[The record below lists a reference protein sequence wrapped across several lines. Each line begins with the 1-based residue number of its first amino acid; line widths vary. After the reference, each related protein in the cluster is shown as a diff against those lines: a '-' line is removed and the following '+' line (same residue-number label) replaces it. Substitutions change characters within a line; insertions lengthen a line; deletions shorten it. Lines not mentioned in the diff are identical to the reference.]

1 MTYVPRHEGHI
12 TWDIC
17 PESRHLLRH
26 RRKTCKAGDFGLRQ
40 LHRAGSGANR
50 GPTTG
55 LILDEAVNFP
65 LPSLPSL
72 MSEGGGTGIT
82 TIAVVQS
89 MALARARWGR
99 DEAQGIWDAAT
110 VKLILG
116 GNDNKDDLED
126 VSHVLGEYR
135 TSDRTR
141 SWQPGHLQSS
151 TSESHRD
158 ERILRPS
165 MIREL
170 AFGQALLLLRSAK
183 PIVLQ
188 LDKWDRRRDAEQIRE
203 DHRHVSDSIRA
214 QAGSGV

>member
-1 MTYVPRHEGHI
+1 MTGGLVSALIE
-12 TWDIC
+12 DIV
-17 PESRHLLRH
+17 ESA
-26 RRKTCKAGDFGLRQ
+26 RRIA
-40 LHRAGSGANR
+40 AASPGAR
-50 GPTTG
+50 LDPPLG
-55 LILDEAVNFP
+55 LILDEAVNYP

-126 VSHVLGEYR
+126 LSHVLGEYR

-141 SWQPGHLQSS
+141 SWQPGHWQSS

-158 ERILRPS
+158 ERILKPS

-188 LDKWDRRRDAEQIRE
+188 LQKWDHRRDAKQIRE
-203 DHRHVSDSIRA
+203 DRRHVTDSIRA
-214 QAGSGV
+214 QAARELGAKR